1 MTENI
6 ALRWCHMRGNFADR
20 PRIMTRRFL
29 RRILLSL
36 LALGLLAPADAR
48 PTPQKDPETESVKK
62 EITRIER
69 QYQDALLA
77 NDLKNLTALMA
88 DDFLYVGT
96 NAEILS
102 KAQRIA
108 QLRSKAVAYEAL
120 QQDDLRVV
128 VYGDTVIVSGRNTST
143 LQIGGK
149 GSWGPGGASHLIN
162 PGRLSGNA
170 LFTHAYV
177 RLQGRWQMILEHMT
191 YITED

>member
-1 MTENI
+1 
-6 ALRWCHMRGNFADR
+6 MREDFHDR
-20 PRIMTRRFL
+20 PRIVTRRFL
-29 RRILLSL
+29 GTTLLSL
-36 LALGLLAPADAR
+36 LAVGLVASADAR
-48 PTPQKDPETESVKK
+48 SAPQKDPDTESVKK
-62 EITRIER
+62 EITRIEQ
-69 QYQDALLA
+69 QYRDALVA
-77 NDLKNLTALMA
+77 NDLRILTTLMA

-102 KAQRIA
+102 KEQRIA
-108 QLRSKAVAYEAL
+108 LLRSKEVAYEAL
-120 QQDDLRVV
+120 QQDDVRVI
-128 VYGDTVIVSGRNTST
+128 VYGDTVIVTGRSTST

-177 RLQGRWQMILEHMT
+177 KLQGRWQMVLEHMT

>member
-1 MTENI
+1 MTGNPHWNLCEMRENF
-6 ALRWCHMRGNFADR
+6 HDR

-29 RRILLSL
+29 RVILLSL
-36 LALGLLAPADAR
+36 PALALVASADAR
-48 PTPQKDPETESVKK
+48 PTPQKDPDTESVKK
-62 EITRIER
+62 EITRIEQ
-69 QYQDALLA
+69 QYKGALVA
-77 NDLKNLTALMA
+77 NDLRTLTTLMA

-108 QLRSKAVAYEAL
+108 QLRSKALAYEAL

-149 GSWGPGGASHLIN
+149 GSWGPGGASHFIN

-177 RLQGRWQMILEHMT
+177 RLQGRWQMILEHVT

>member
-1 MTENI
+1 MGN
-6 ALRWCHMRGNFADR
+6 LR
-20 PRIMTRRFL
+20 
-29 RRILLSL
+29 LSL
-36 LALGLLAPADAR
+36 YDMRKNFHGRPGITARVVLRSLLLFLLAGGLVASADAR
-48 PTPQKDPETESVKK
+48 PVPQKDPDTESVKK
-62 EITRIER
+62 EIARIEQ
-69 QYQDALLA
+69 QYRDALVA
-77 NDLKNLTALMA
+77 NDLRTLTTLMA
-88 DDFLYVGT
+88 DEFLYVGT

-120 QQDDLRVV
+120 QQDDPRVV

-162 PGRLSGNA
+162 PGRMSGNA

-177 RLQGRWQMILEHMT
+177 KLQGRWQIILEHMT